1 MKHLVITGDRNGAT
15 DHDFTG
21 AFEPESNRCAK
32 YWREQG
38 DQVDVVRVDLSQR
51 DSARVA
57 QMTAALRASAPVDRL
72 ALFCHGWQTGIQ
84 LGLSISSRAEL
95 DELAAFATAL
105 ACASTDALKI
115 ALYCCSTGGSDSPLG
130 VGSFADQLR
139 FSLVAAGRRDAT
151 VFAHRVAGHTTRNA
165 AIRLFGP
172 RMVGGV
178 DLGTTHEARARL
190 DAQLHAGS
198 DPLRWT
204 LPYLPIDQARALYP

>member
-1 MKHLVITGDRNGAT
+1 MKHLVLTGDRNTGV

-21 AFEPESNRCAK
+21 AFEPESVRYAK
-32 YWREQG
+32 HWREAG
-38 DQVDVVRVDLSQR
+38 DAVDVTRVDLSQR
-51 DSARVA
+51 DGVRVA
-57 QMTAALRASAPVDRL
+57 QMLTAIRASAPVDRL
-72 ALFCHGWQTGIQ
+72 AIFCHGWQTGIQ

-105 ACASTDALKI
+105 ACASTDALKV
-115 ALYCCSTGGSDSPLG
+115 ALYCCSTGGSDSPTG
-130 VGSFADQLR
+130 AGSFADQLR
-139 FSLVAAGRRDAT
+139 FALVAAGRRDAT
-151 VFAHRVAGHTTRNA
+151 IFSHRVAGHTTRNA

-172 RMVGGV
+172 GMVGGV
-178 DLGTTHEARARL
+178 DLGTTREARQRL

>member
-1 MKHLVITGDRNGAT
+1 MLTGDRNGAT

-51 DSARVA
+51 DSVRVA
-57 QMTAALRASAPVDRL
+57 QMLTAIRASAPVDRL
-72 ALFCHGWQTGIQ
+72 AFLCHGWKTGLQ
-84 LGLSISSRAEL
+84 LGLSIATPSER
-95 DELAAFATAL
+95 DRLARFATAL
-105 ACASTDALKI
+105 ASASTSSLRV
-115 ALYCCSTGGSDSPLG
+115 ALYCCSTGASLAANGA
-130 VGSFADQLR
+130 GSFADTLR
-139 FSLVAAGRRDAT
+139 LALVAAGRPDVT

-165 AIRLFGP
+165 AVRLFGP

-178 DLGTTHEARARL
+178 DLGTTREARQRL

-204 LPYLPIDQARALYP
+204 LPYLPIDEARASYP

>member
-1 MKHLVITGDRNGAT
+1 MKHLMLTGDRNTGV

-21 AFEPESNRCAK
+21 AFEPESNRCAR

-38 DQVDVVRVDLSQR
+38 DAVDLVRVDLSQR
-51 DSARVA
+51 DGARVA
-57 QMTAALRASAPVDRL
+57 QMTTSLRAAMPIDRL
-72 ALFCHGWQTGIQ
+72 AIFCHGWRTGIQ

-95 DELAAFATAL
+95 DELAAFATTL
-105 ACASTDALKI
+105 ACASTDALKV
-115 ALYCCSTGGSDSPLG
+115 ALYCCSTGGSDSPTG
-130 VGSFADQLR
+130 AGSFADHLR

-165 AIRLFGP
+165 AVRLFGP
-172 RMVGGV
+172 GMTGGV
-178 DLGTTHEARARL
+178 DLGTEREARKRL

-204 LPYLPIDQARALYP
+204 LPYLPIDEARSLYP

>member
-15 DHDFTG
+15 DHDFSG
-21 AFEPESNRCAK
+21 AFEPESLRYAA
-32 YWREQG
+32 YWRAQG
-38 DQVDVVRVDLSQR
+38 DAVDVTRVDLSQR

-72 ALFCHGWQTGIQ
+72 AIFCHGWQTGIQ
-84 LGLSISSRAEL
+84 LGLSISSPKEL

-105 ACASTDALKI
+105 ACASTPDLKI

-130 VGSFADQLR
+130 VGSFADHLR
-139 FSLVAAGRRDAT
+139 FALVAAGRRDAT

-165 AIRLFGP
+165 AVRLFGP

-178 DLGTTHEARARL
+178 DLGTTREARQRL
-190 DAQLHAGS
+190 DAQLHDGH

-204 LPYLPIDQARALYP
+204 LPYLPIDEARSLYP